1 MFLAEAA
8 GRDRADLAEA
18 RGALGAWLS
27 GDGGPPAWPGIE
39 LLAPARAYPARHGAI
54 LLAWDAALAALESPQ
69 TLG

>member
-8 GRDRADLAEA
+8 GRDQTDIYAARAALAD
-18 RGALGAWLS
+18 WLAGE
-27 GDGGPPAWPGIE
+27 GDTPPWPGIE

-54 LLAWDAALAALESPQ
+54 LLAWDAALAALASPQ